1 MFALRRYNTSRM
13 LPFNATVS
21 RMKIL
26 IVEDEER
33 VAHFIQKGLKEEGHA
48 VDVSYDGEDGEFLAE
63 INDYDLIILDLMLPK
78 KNGIT
83 VCRELRAS
91 GVATPILML
100 TARDS
105 VEDKVRGLDAGADD
119 YLAKPFA
126 FEELLA
132 RVRALLR
139 RQSDNKSPILSMAD
153 LKLDPI
159 SRRVSRNEIPIRLTT
174 KEYALLEYLLRNPN
188 KVLSRTLIGE
198 HVWDMNFDPESNVI
212 DVYISHLRAKIDKGH
227 DTPLLHT
234 LRGQG
239 YLLSDDSP
247 PA

>member
-1 MFALRRYNTSRM
+1 
-13 LPFNATVS
+13 
-21 RMKIL
+21 MKIL
-26 IVEDEER
+26 VVEDEER

-48 VDVSYDGEDGEFLAE
+48 VDMSYDGEDGEFLAE
-63 INDYDLIILDLMLPK
+63 VNEYDLIILDLMLPK
-78 KNGIT
+78 KSGIT
-83 VCRELRAS
+83 VCRELRDR

-119 YLAKPFA
+119 YMAKPFA

-139 RQSDNKSPILSMAD
+139 RRSESKTPTLKIAD
-153 LKLDPI
+153 LELDPI
-159 SRRVSRNEIPIRLTT
+159 SRRVTRGGKPIRLTT
-174 KEYALLEYLLRNPN
+174 KEYALLEYLLRNPR

-212 DVYISHLRAKIDKGH
+212 DVYVSHLRSKVDKGF
-227 DTPLLHT
+227 DIALIHT

-239 YLLSDDSP
+239 YILTDEAP
-247 PA
+247 PS

>member
-1 MFALRRYNTSRM
+1 
-13 LPFNATVS
+13 
-21 RMKIL
+21 MKIL
-26 IVEDEER
+26 VVEDEER
-33 VAHFIQKGLKEEGHA
+33 VAQFIQKGLKEEGHA
-48 VDVSYDGEDGEFLAE
+48 VDVSYDGEDGGFLAE
-63 INDYDLIILDLMLPK
+63 VNDYDLIILDLMLPK
-78 KNGIT
+78 KNGLQTCKEI
-83 VCRELRAS
+83 RDH
-91 GVATPILML
+91 GVNTPVLML

-139 RQSDNKSPILSMAD
+139 RQSESKTPILQMAD
-153 LKLDPI
+153 LELDPM
-159 SRRVSRNEIPIRLTT
+159 SRQVTRSGKPIRLTT
-174 KEYALLEYLLRNPN
+174 KEYALLEYLLRNPK

-212 DVYISHLRAKIDKGH
+212 DVYVSHLRNKVDKGFEP
-227 DTPLLHT
+227 PLIHT

-239 YLLSDDSP
+239 YILSDEAP
-247 PA
+247 PS

>member
-1 MFALRRYNTSRM
+1 MD
-13 LPFNATVS
+13 ATLG

-26 IVEDEER
+26 VVEDEER

-78 KNGIT
+78 KNGIV
-83 VCRELRAS
+83 VCRELRAA
-91 GVATPILML
+91 GVATPVLML

-119 YLAKPFA
+119 YLPKPFA

-139 RQSDNKSPILSMAD
+139 RQSESKAPTLKIAD
-153 LKLDPI
+153 LELDPI
-159 SRRVSRNEIPIRLTT
+159 SRRVTRNKTAIRLTT
-174 KEYALLEYLLRNPN
+174 KEYALLEYLMRNPG

-212 DVYISHLRAKIDKGH
+212 DVYVSHLRAKIDKGFELQ
-227 DTPLLHT
+227 LLHT

-239 YLLSDDSP
+239 YLLTDETP

>member
-1 MFALRRYNTSRM
+1 
-13 LPFNATVS
+13 
-21 RMKIL
+21 MKVL
-26 IVEDEER
+26 VVEDEER
-33 VAHFIQKGLKEEGHA
+33 VAQFIQKGLKEEGHA
-48 VDVSYDGEDGEFLAE
+48 VDVSYDGEDGGFLAE
-63 INDYDLIILDLMLPK
+63 VNDYDLIILDLMLPK
-78 KNGIT
+78 KNGLQ
-83 VCRELRAS
+83 VCKEIRER
-91 GVATPILML
+91 GVATPVLML

-139 RQSDNKSPILSMAD
+139 RQSETKTPTLKIAD
-153 LKLDPI
+153 LELDPM
-159 SRRVSRNEIPIRLTT
+159 SRQVTRSGKRIRLTT
-174 KEYALLEYLLRNPN
+174 KEYALLEYLMRNPR

-212 DVYISHLRAKIDKGH
+212 DVYVSHLRAKVDKGF
-227 DTPLLHT
+227 DVALIHT

-239 YLLSDDSP
+239 YILTDEAP

>member
-1 MFALRRYNTSRM
+1 
-13 LPFNATVS
+13 
-21 RMKIL
+21 MKIL
-26 IVEDEER
+26 VVEDEER
-33 VAHFIQKGLKEEGHA
+33 VAQFIQKGLREEGHA
-48 VDVSYDGEDGEFLAE
+48 VDVSHDGEDGEFLAE
-63 INDYDLIILDLMLPK
+63 VNDYDLIILDLMLPK

-83 VCRELRAS
+83 VCKELRAN
-91 GVATPILML
+91 GVNTPVLML

-119 YLAKPFA
+119 YLPKPFA

-139 RQSDNKSPILSMAD
+139 RQSESRTPTLKVGD
-153 LKLDPI
+153 LELDPI
-159 SRRVSRNEIPIRLTT
+159 SRRVTRAGKPIRLTT
-174 KEYALLEYLLRNPN
+174 KEYALLEYLMRNAG

-212 DVYISHLRAKIDKGH
+212 DVYISHLRAKIDKGF
-227 DTPLLHT
+227 DKPLLHT

-239 YLLSDDSP
+239 YLLSDDAP
-247 PA
+247 PG

>member
-1 MFALRRYNTSRM
+1 
-13 LPFNATVS
+13 
-21 RMKIL
+21 MKIL
-26 IVEDEER
+26 LVEDEQR
-33 VAHFIQKGLKEEGHA
+33 VSQFVQKGLREEGHA
-48 VDVSYDGEDGEFLAE
+48 VDVAFDGEEGEFLGE

-78 KNGIT
+78 KNGLV
-83 VCRELRAS
+83 VCRELRDH
-91 GVATPILML
+91 GVATPVLML

-119 YLAKPFA
+119 YLVKPFA

-139 RQSDNKSPILSMAD
+139 RSSETRSPVLTLAD
-153 LKLDPI
+153 LELDPM
-159 SRRVSRNEIPIRLTT
+159 SRMVSRGDTAIRLTT
-174 KEYALLEYLLRNPN
+174 KEYALLEYMMRNTR

-212 DVYISHLRAKIDKGH
+212 DVYISHLRAKIDKGF
-227 DTPLLHT
+227 DPPLLHT

-239 YLLSDDSP
+239 YILTDQAP

>member
-1 MFALRRYNTSRM
+1 
-13 LPFNATVS
+13 
-21 RMKIL
+21 MKIL
-26 IVEDEER
+26 VVEDEER

-63 INDYDLIILDLMLPK
+63 VNDYDLIILDLMLPK
-78 KNGIT
+78 KNGIV

-91 GVATPILML
+91 GVSTPVLML

-139 RQSDNKSPILSMAD
+139 RKSESKSPILKVGD
-153 LKLDPI
+153 LELDPI
-159 SRRVSRNEIPIRLTT
+159 SRRVSREGSSIRLTT
-174 KEYALLEYLLRNPN
+174 KEYALLEYLMRNPG

-212 DVYISHLRAKIDKGH
+212 DVYISHLRSKIDKGFEQQ
-227 DTPLLHT
+227 LLHT

-239 YLLSDDSP
+239 YLLTDDTP

>member
-1 MFALRRYNTSRM
+1 MD
-13 LPFNATVS
+13 ATLS

-26 IVEDEER
+26 VVEDEER

-78 KNGIT
+78 KNGIV

-91 GVATPILML
+91 GVATPVLML

-105 VEDKVRGLDAGADD
+105 IEDKVRGLDAGADD

-139 RQSDNKSPILSMAD
+139 RQSDSKSPILKIAD
-153 LKLDPI
+153 LELDPI
-159 SRRVSRNEIPIRLTT
+159 SRRVTRNDKAIRLTT
-174 KEYALLEYLLRNPN
+174 KEYALLEYLLRNKD

-212 DVYISHLRAKIDKGH
+212 DVYISHLRSKIDKGYEP
-227 DTPLLHT
+227 PLLHT

-247 PA
+247 PN

>member
-1 MFALRRYNTSRM
+1 
-13 LPFNATVS
+13 
-21 RMKIL
+21 MKIL
-26 IVEDEER
+26 VVEDEER
-33 VAHFIQKGLKEEGHA
+33 VAQFIQKGLKEEGHA
-48 VDVSYDGEDGEFLAE
+48 VDVAYDGEDGGFLAE
-63 INDYDLIILDLMLPK
+63 VNDYDLIILDLMLPK
-78 KNGIT
+78 KNGLQTCKEI
-83 VCRELRAS
+83 RDH
-91 GVATPILML
+91 GVNTPVLML

-139 RQSDNKSPILSMAD
+139 RQSESKTPTLKIAD
-153 LKLDPI
+153 LELDPM
-159 SRRVSRNEIPIRLTT
+159 SRLVTRSGKPIRLTT
-174 KEYALLEYLLRNPN
+174 KEYALLEYLLRNPK

-212 DVYISHLRAKIDKGH
+212 DVYVSHLRTKVDKGFEP
-227 DTPLLHT
+227 PLIHT

-239 YLLSDDSP
+239 YILSDDAP